1 MAENSPEKTLDAEW
15 LAIQLQDRSMR
26 GIAIET
32 AALIRSGVIEIG
44 THLPA
49 VRELAQALGVSPA
62 TVSAAWG
69 QLRRQKVIAG
79 RGRNGVWVCGDMLS
93 PRPARFEKIG
103 NFGEH
108 IIADLALS
116 SPDPALLPD
125 LHEAMQQ
132 GVSADNL
139 NSYQREA
146 IAPALLEAVK
156 PDWPYDAP
164 AFMAADGGFD
174 AMNLA
179 LQTLLMQGSVVAIED
194 PTATRLLDML
204 DNLGAQVVPV
214 KCDEFGPIPASL
226 SHALAKN
233 PSAFI
238 FQPRTHSHCGH
249 APDAERFAA
258 LAAILAGSNALIIE
272 DDGIGQ
278 LSAYPPVSMGSVL
291 PERTVHVRSYSKAYG
306 PDLRL
311 AVLSGSEDLVKQIKS
326 FRNFGAG
333 WSSRIL
339 QQALAWLI
347 KDQNTQE
354 GITHAKAIYAA
365 RRKAMSD
372 ALRIRGVNIP
382 ERDGL
387 AMWIPV
393 PSEQFALVTL
403 AARGIAVLP
412 GERCRIGPGQFIR
425 ISTSQIHADKVD
437 LIADAIVL
445 AMG

>member
-1 MAENSPEKTLDAEW
+1 MSDSLLVKTQNAEW
-15 LAIQLQDRSMR
+15 FAGHLQDRSIR
-26 GIAIET
+26 GIALET
-32 AALIRSGVIEIG
+32 ASMIRSGVIEIG

-62 TVSAAWG
+62 TVSAAWS

-79 RGRNGVWVCGDMLS
+79 RGRNGVWVCGDTLS
-93 PRPARFEKIG
+93 PRPMRFEKIG
-103 NFGEH
+103 NFGDH

-125 LHEAMQQ
+125 LSAALQA
-132 GVSADNL
+132 GACADNL

-156 PDWPYDAP
+156 PSWPYNAE

-174 AMNLA
+174 AMNLT

-204 DNLGAQVVPV
+204 DNLGAQVLPV
-214 KCDEFGPIPASL
+214 KCDQFGPIPESL
-226 SHALAKN
+226 QMALAKK
-233 PSAFI
+233 PSGFI
-238 FQPRTHSHCGH
+238 YQPRTHSHCGH
-249 APDAERFAA
+249 ALNAERYAV
-258 LAAILAGSNALIIE
+258 LAEILSASNTLIIE

-278 LSAYPPVSMGSVL
+278 LSREKPISMGSVL
-291 PERTVHVRSYSKAYG
+291 PLRTIHVRSYSKAYG

-311 AVLSGSEDLVKQIKS
+311 AVISSSEDLIKQIKS

-339 QQALAWLI
+339 QQALAYLI
-347 KDQNTQE
+347 NDEKTQE
-354 GITHAKAIYAA
+354 GIEHAKRVYAK

-372 ALRIRGVNIP
+372 ALKIRGVNIP
-382 ERDGL
+382 HRDGL
-387 AMWIPV
+387 SILIPV

-412 GERCRIGPGQFIR
+412 GERSRTGTGQFIR
-425 ISTSQIHADKVD
+425 ISTSQLKTEQIDI
-437 LIADAIVL
+437 IADAIVL
-445 AMG
+445 ALG

>member
-1 MAENSPEKTLDAEW
+1 MSGNLLVKTLDAEW
-15 LAIQLQDRSMR
+15 FAGHLHDRSMR
-26 GIAIET
+26 GIALET
-32 AALIRSGVIEIG
+32 AAMIRSGTIEIG
-44 THLPA
+44 AHLPA

-79 RGRNGVWVCGDMLS
+79 RGRNGVWVCGDTLS

-103 NFGEH
+103 NFGDH

-125 LHEAMQQ
+125 LRAALQA
-132 GVSADNL
+132 GVDADNL

-146 IAPALLEAVK
+146 IAPALLDAVK
-156 PDWPYDAP
+156 PSWPYKAG

-174 AMNLA
+174 GMNLT

-204 DNLGAQVVPV
+204 DNLGAQVLPV
-214 KCDEFGPIPASL
+214 KCDEFGPIPESL
-226 SHALAKN
+226 QIALARK

-238 FQPRTHSHCGH
+238 YQPRTHSHCGH
-249 APDAERFAA
+249 AISAERYAQLVDA
-258 LAAILAGSNALIIE
+258 LSHSNTLIIE

-278 LSAYPPVSMGSVL
+278 LSCEKPISMGSAL
-291 PERTVHVRSYSKAYG
+291 PQRTIHVRSYSKAYG

-311 AVLSGSEDLVKQIKS
+311 AVISSSEDLIKQIKS

-339 QQALAWLI
+339 QQALAYLI
-347 KDQNTQE
+347 NDEKTQE
-354 GITHAKAIYAA
+354 GIEHAKRVYAQ
-365 RRKAMSD
+365 RRKALSD
-372 ALRIRGVNIP
+372 ALKIRGVNIP
-382 ERDGL
+382 HRDGL
-387 AMWIPV
+387 AMLIPV

-412 GERCRIGPGQFIR
+412 GERSRIGTGQFIR
-425 ISTSQIHADKVD
+425 VSTSQLKTEQVD
-437 LIADAIVL
+437 IIADAIVL
-445 AMG
+445 ALG

>member
-1 MAENSPEKTLDAEW
+1 MADNPLVKALDAEW
-15 LAIQLQDRSMR
+15 FAGHLQDRSMR
-26 GIAIET
+26 GIALET
-32 AALIRSGVIEIG
+32 AAMIRSGVIEIG

-49 VRELAQALGVSPA
+49 VRELAQSLGVSPA

-79 RGRNGVWVCGDMLS
+79 RGRNGVWVCGDTLS

-108 IIADLALS
+108 ISADLTLS
-116 SPDPALLPD
+116 APDPQLLPD
-125 LHEAMQQ
+125 LREALLSGM
-132 GVSADNL
+132 AAENL
-139 NSYQREA
+139 NSYHREA
-146 IAPALLEAVK
+146 ISPALLAAVQS
-156 PDWPYDAP
+156 DWPYAAE
-164 AFMAADGGFD
+164 AFMATDGGFD
-174 AMNLA
+174 AMNLT

-194 PTATRLLDML
+194 PTASRLLDML
-204 DNLGAQVVPV
+204 DNLNAQVLPV
-214 KCDEFGPIPASL
+214 KCDEFGPIPESL
-226 SHALAKN
+226 QAALAKN

-238 FQPRTHSHCGH
+238 YQPSTHSHCGH
-249 APDAERFAA
+249 VMNAERFAE
-258 LAAILAGSNALIIE
+258 LAALLAESNALIVE

-278 LSAYPPVSMGSVL
+278 LSHAAPLSMGSVL
-291 PERTVHVRSYSKAYG
+291 PKRTVHVRSYSKAYG

-311 AVLSGSEDLVKQIKS
+311 AVLSGSRELIKQVIS

-339 QQALAWLI
+339 QQSLAYLI
-347 KDQNTQE
+347 KDEKTQQ
-354 GITHAKAIYAA
+354 GIAHAKAVYAQ

-372 ALRIRGVNIP
+372 ALQLRGVHIP
-382 ERDGL
+382 HRDGL

-412 GERCRIGPGQFIR
+412 GERSRIGPGQFIR
-425 ISTSQIHADKVD
+425 ISTSQLKAEQVD
-437 LIADAIVL
+437 IIADAIVL
-445 AMG
+445 ALG